1 MSTLPA
7 AKRLSARARLLI
19 TITVIALALAGTAAW
34 RLFREADHPAP
45 ALDLGAAGTAA
56 DAEEAGLTTTADT
69 GSGDISWEVSSAW
82 GIYSFTLGTAS
93 GPVVMLDDVSG
104 SDPAAR
110 HVSISR
116 RGIALVGLNAEDW
129 SVRWYRHIKAL
140 PDNRPDPADS
150 APESQHSKDFVLRFI
165 QTSPDGRYVSLALAP
180 VISSS
185 SPRRYIPQR
194 GHSSSDQEWSQTVA
208 VFSADTGEL
217 VRRVDTDQNLLG
229 HALTNSALIV
239 ETSPTYYPDGGTV
252 TSYPLN
258 DPESA
263 PSPWPAT
270 GWLVGTTEDDVL
282 LSPRKGTWYCRE
294 RVCPTV
300 TLNIVDATTG
310 QGLRTVDRVYRV
322 DPGGWVERFAD
333 TSSVTVTPNTPDW
346 YQTPRDLENL
356 DSGAHADIT
365 ERSVTVA
372 DCPTPTGRTLILSS
386 LTWEQTEKQLIAH
399 LTPASWLPPP
409 PARATRRSCR
419 AANRSRPSPPTW
431 PTANAAMS
439 SAAPHSPW
447 GIPDP
452 PRTTVL
458 SQTTRSRNALAD
470 PPCRRRR
477 RPPRPSPIMS
487 SPADG
492 GLPHRRS
499 HRHILSILSI

>member
-7 AKRLSARARLLI
+7 TKRLSARARLLI

-399 LTPASWLPPP
+399 LTPASWLPP
-409 PARATRRSCR
+409 TGEGDQEIV
-419 AANRSRPSPPTW
+419 PSSEPLETF
-431 PTANAAMS
+431 
-439 SAAPHSPW
+439 SAY
-447 GIPDP
+447 
-452 PRTTVL
+452 
-458 SQTTRSRNALAD
+458 
-470 PPCRRRR
+470 
-477 RPPRPSPIMS
+477 M
-487 SPADG
+487 ADG
-492 GLPHRRS
+492 KRGNVIGRS
-499 HRHILSILSI
+499 TLTMGDS